1 MFVFFY
7 KNAFFMCVFPK
18 VFVFNETYRHET
30 MNICKFVA
38 TNDSASFATE
48 ATHSTKVCSSGN
60 QMIFLF
66 LTSVT

>member
-1 MFVFFY
+1 
-7 KNAFFMCVFPK
+7 MCVFPK

-48 ATHSTKVCSSGN
+48 ATHSTKV
-60 QMIFLF
+60 
-66 LTSVT
+66 